1 MNLTLTP
8 KSWQRMKWEYVAP
21 YNDRDLV
28 LFLSPNLSLVLRK
41 IRSTSDNLPFN
52 IKQLM
57 QHDDYKVVFCCND
70 FEKRLSTFAKNM
82 DTRLERVFVTKK
94 STYLF
99 FDKEEQD
106 SLRGIISDVS
116 LTCTVEIQ
124 RRRKIDDTF
133 VSCPLQTMLEENYQQ
148 IAQKIAKAGVIC
160 EISLDEYMRY
170 TKKFHTFKRKD
181 KDKDIL
187 EEVFKDFPNLKQN
200 SKAETKSAYKKYA
213 SEFHP
218 DKNPDN
224 PEAQEKFTQL
234 QDAWEKLQDTR
245 YFKQLKDEKEEVE

>member
-8 KSWQRMKWEYVAP
+8 KTWQRMKWEFIAP

-28 LFLSPNLSLVLRK
+28 VFLSPNLSLVLRK
-41 IRSTSDNLPFN
+41 IRSTTDNLPFN

-57 QHDDYKVVFCCND
+57 QHEDYKDVFCCND
-70 FEKRLSTFAKNM
+70 FEKRLSQFAKNM

-106 SLRGIISDVS
+106 SLKSIVSDIS
-116 LTCTVEIQ
+116 LACTVEIQ
-124 RRRKIDDTF
+124 RRRKIDNVF
-133 VSCPLQTMLEENYQQ
+133 VSCPLQTMFEADYLN
-148 IAQKIAKAGVIC
+148 IAEKLKRAGVTC

-181 KDKDIL
+181 KDKDIVD
-187 EEVFKDFPNLKQN
+187 EVFSEFPNLKQP
-200 SKAETKSAYKKYA
+200 SKAETKTAYKKYA

-224 PEAQEKFTQL
+224 PEAGEKFTKL
-234 QDAWEKLQDTR
+234 QDAWEKLQDTK
-245 YFKQLKDEKEEVE
+245 YFKQLKDEKEEGE

>member
-8 KSWQRMKWEYVAP
+8 KTWQRMKWELVAP

-28 LFLSPNLSLVLRK
+28 IFLSPNLSLVLRK
-41 IRSTSDNLPFN
+41 IRSTTDNLPFN

-57 QHDDYKVVFCCND
+57 QHEDYKDVFCCND
-70 FEKRLSTFAKNM
+70 FEKRLSQFAKNM

-99 FDKEEQD
+99 FDQEEQD
-106 SLRGIISDVS
+106 SLKSIVSDIS
-116 LTCTVEIQ
+116 LACTVEIQ
-124 RRRKIDDTF
+124 RRRKIDNIF
-133 VSCPLQTMLEENYQQ
+133 VSCPLQTMLEADYLN
-148 IAQKIAKAGVIC
+148 IAEKLKRAGVTC
-160 EISLDEYMRY
+160 EVSLDEYMRY

-181 KDKDIL
+181 KDKDIID
-187 EEVFKDFPNLKQN
+187 EVFSEFPNLKQP
-200 SKAETKSAYKKYA
+200 SKAETKTAYKKYA

-224 PEAQEKFTQL
+224 PEAGEKFTKL
-234 QDAWEKLQDTR
+234 QDAWDKLQDTK
-245 YFKQLKDEKEEVE
+245 YFKQLKDEKEEGE